1 MKMVSVPLLDVR
13 TVDGAAVS
21 AVAWSDCV
29 LLRRPK
35 SSVRHNLWVLALKK
49 SLKQRWKRDN
59 NLVHFQK

>member
-49 SLKQRWKRDN
+49 SLKQR
-59 NLVHFQK
+59 